1 VKFKKGDTVIYPQHG
16 ACLVQG
22 SKKLVVDGVTREYL
36 ILKSVIGEMTLS
48 VPVENAD
55 VVGVRPP
62 VNADELDDLV
72 SVLSKPD
79 PRVPSN
85 WSRRFKNHQEKLKSG
100 DVYQVAEVVRNLAA
114 RNRDA
119 ALSAAE
125 RTMYERARINLISE
139 IAPALKV
146 SAEEAE
152 VFLDAALAKGVLK
165 PAKGGSKAA
174 AESAPKPAKSD
185 DDSEVDAPAAKAP
198 AAEKPAK
205 APAAKAPAAKAPAA
219 KAPAAEKA
227 AKAAASKAPAAKAPA
242 AEKAAKAPAAKAPAA
257 KAPAAEKPAK
267 APAAKAPAAEK
278 AAKAPA
284 AKAPAAEKPAK
295 APAAKAPAAKKPAKK
310 A

>member
-22 SKKLVVDGVTREYL
+22 SKKLVVDGTTREYL

-55 VVGVRPP
+55 TVGVRPP

-125 RTMYERARINLISE
+125 RTMYERARINLVSE

-146 SAEEAE
+146 SAEDAE
-152 VFLDAALAKGVLK
+152 IFLDEALSKGVLK
-165 PAKGGSKAA
+165 PAKGGAKAEKVA
-174 AESAPKPAKSD
+174 ADKPAAPKPAVD
-185 DDSEVDAPAAKAP
+185 DDDLDDDQPAAKKAPAADKPVAAKAAAKKAP
-198 AAEKPAK
+198 AAEKPV
-205 APAAKAPAAKAPAA
+205 
-219 KAPAAEKA
+219 
-227 AKAAASKAPAAKAPA
+227 
-242 AEKAAKAPAAKAPAA
+242 
-257 KAPAAEKPAK
+257 AAEKPAK
-267 APAAKAPAAEK
+267 AAAK
-278 AAKAPA
+278 KAP
-284 AKAPAAEKPAK
+284 AEKPAK
-295 APAAKAPAAKKPAKK
+295 AAAKKAAK
-310 A
+310 

>member
-1 VKFKKGDTVIYPQHG
+1 MKFKKGDTVIYPQHG

-22 SKKLVVDGVTREYL
+22 SKKLVVDGNTREYL
-36 ILKSVIGEMTLS
+36 ILKSVIGDMTLS

-55 VVGVRPP
+55 TVGVRPP

-125 RTMYERARINLISE
+125 RTMYERARINLVSE

-146 SAEEAE
+146 SAEDAE
-152 VFLDAALAKGVLK
+152 IFLDEALSKGVLK
-165 PAKGGSKAA
+165 PAKGG
-174 AESAPKPAKSD
+174 
-185 DDSEVDAPAAKAP
+185 AKAEKP
-198 AAEKPAK
+198 AAEKPVAPKPAADDDDDLDDDKPVAKKAAAPKAAAEKPVKAAAKK
-205 APAAKAPAAKAPAA
+205 APAEKADAAAKP
-219 KAPAAEKA
+219 
-227 AKAAASKAPAAKAPA
+227 AKAAAK
-242 AEKAAKAPAAKAPAA
+242 KAAK
-257 KAPAAEKPAK
+257 
-267 APAAKAPAAEK
+267 
-278 AAKAPA
+278 
-284 AKAPAAEKPAK
+284 
-295 APAAKAPAAKKPAKK
+295 
-310 A
+310 